1 MMGASLLTT
10 IHLPTSKYGS
20 GLAEW
25 GELSAAG
32 MIEHIRAKAARLRAE
47 ADAIDAAADE
57 DFQIDVVRGS
67 VVQRHVRTV
76 QLSPVVAARIA
87 ALAKARGQ

>member
-1 MMGASLLTT
+1 MAAPLLTT
-10 IHLPTSKYGS
+10 IHLPTSKFGS

-32 MIEHIRAKAARLRAE
+32 MIEHIRHRAKMLRAE

-67 VVQRHVRTV
+67 VIQRHVRTV
-76 QLSPVVAARIA
+76 QLSPVVTARLVE
-87 ALAKARGQ
+87 LAKSS